1 MSRLTEIS
9 LEDILVKRRVPVV
22 AETDSIATLLKQI
35 TKNRVTVALIEK
47 DGGIR
52 GITSVSN
59 LAEFIV
65 KNLWDLS
72 TVLNKFSIRDVNI
85 MQGELQ
91 IFKPSDNVLSA
102 IGYTLREK
110 SSLIVDIEGE
120 YHEIS
125 PEDLISLFLLWEE
138 YFNKRTLV
146 TLMNREIVKV
156 PPTQSLVST
165 FNKYKDKNLDSAVIT
180 NVMNYPIGIVT
191 NTDYVYSYEELAS
204 KAMEIK
210 PDRDIKLTVD
220 TVMTNPVIFEFSD
233 TKAADGFT
241 KMVENDIGH
250 LPIVNENE
258 EIIGMIYKY
267 DILEKLVKI
276 DEAT

>member
-9 LEDILVKRRVPVV
+9 LEDILVKRRIPVV

-35 TKNRVTVALIEK
+35 TKNRVTVALVEK
-47 DGGIR
+47 DGDIR
-52 GITSVSN
+52 GITPVSN

-65 KNLWDLS
+65 KNLWDLN
-72 TVLNKFSIRDVNI
+72 TVLNKFSIRDVDI
-85 MQGELQ
+85 MQEELQ
-91 IFKPSDNVLSA
+91 IFKPSDNVLNA
-102 IGYTLREK
+102 INYTLREK
-110 SSLIVDIEGE
+110 SSLVVDIEGE

-138 YFNKRTLV
+138 YFNKRNLEE
-146 TLMNREIVKV
+146 LMNREIVKV

-180 NVMNYPIGIVT
+180 NVMNNPIGIVT

-233 TKAADGFT
+233 TKAADGLT